1 MYDIACTLKPYL
13 RARME
18 KTQFERLT
26 FAVSIFHSYGHELSC
41 QVLYSPRRL
50 AGAGLTDGEA
60 CERDWS
66 KMRYCILDM
75 SANIKGI
82 SYHLCEVLH
91 GMVGFNCLQ
100 LAF

>member
-13 RARME
+13 RARMD

-26 FAVSIFHSYGHELSC
+26 FAVSIFHCYGHELSC

-60 CERDWS
+60 CEWNWS
-66 KMRYCILDM
+66 RARYCILDM
-75 SANIKGI
+75 STNLKGI
-82 SYHLCEVLH
+82 SYQLCEVLH
-91 GMVGFNCLQ
+91 GILGGNSFQ
-100 LAF
+100 LAL